1 MVYWLAL
8 KLVPRDVWLV
18 LIALAALQLS
28 GTVDVIGPAVDLLS
42 SWLPEPSLDWVW

>member
-18 LIALAALQLS
+18 LLALVALQLS
-28 GTVDVIGPAVDLLS
+28 GAVDVIGPATDLVS
-42 SWLPEPSLDWVW
+42 SWLPDPSLSWVW

>member
-18 LIALAALQLS
+18 LVALVALQLS
-28 GTVDVIGPAVDLLS
+28 GAVDVIGPAVDLVS
-42 SWLPEPSLDWVW
+42 SLLPEPSLGWFW